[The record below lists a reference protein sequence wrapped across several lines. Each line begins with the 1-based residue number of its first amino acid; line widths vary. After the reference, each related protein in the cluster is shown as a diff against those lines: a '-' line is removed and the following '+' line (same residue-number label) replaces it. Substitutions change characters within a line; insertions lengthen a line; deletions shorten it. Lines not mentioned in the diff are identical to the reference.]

1 MPSPP
6 ALRHANYRR
15 YLFGA
20 FVSNV
25 GNMLQSAAIA
35 LHVYK
40 LTGNSY
46 MVGLI
51 GLVKVGPLLIFSLVG
66 GIVADHYDRRKVVIF
81 TQCAMSAVALM
92 LTAMEWVHF
101 KNAVLLDRRVLG
113 HEIYLHITDVGLI
126 YLLVALLSVTTSF
139 DNPARQAMVPNLVPK
154 EDLPNAIGLNGIS
167 WRLSDVLGPVVAAG
181 VFTWGGLQGLGGVG
195 TCYLLNFV
203 TFIAVIVAV
212 LMLPALPPQ
221 GQDMSRP
228 QNLREI
234 VQAIRD
240 GLRFVNRTPVL
251 RSSLW
256 IDFWATF
263 FSGADALIPA
273 YAKILKVGDVGY
285 GLMRASS
292 GVGALIAA
300 TLLTWLPTIK
310 HQGRWVIIM
319 IGLYGLST
327 VLFGFSTNL
336 LMAMIFLAGTGF
348 TDMFSTV
355 MRQTIRQL
363 TTPDHMRGRMTAT
376 SVLFH
381 ATGPQLGDYEAGA
394 LAAFAAER
402 PALRGWPG
410 ERWSVTIGGA
420 ASILLSLW
428 WGKGGALRDYEHG
441 DAMREE
447 REELGT
453 YPRPGP
459 GAATP

>member
-35 LHVYK
+35 LHIYK
-40 LTGNSY
+40 LTNSSY

-51 GLVKVGPLLIFSLVG
+51 GLVKVGPLLVFSLLG
-66 GIVADHYDRRKVVIF
+66 GIVADHYDRRKVVIV
-81 TQCAMSAVALM
+81 TQIAMSSVALV
-92 LTAMEWVHF
+92 LTAMEWFHF
-101 KNAVLLDRRVLG
+101 TNVVY
-113 HEIYLHITDVGLI
+113 IYLM
-126 YLLVALLSVTTSF
+126 VAILSVTTSF

-228 QNLREI
+228 QNPREI
-234 VQAIRD
+234 IQAIRD

-273 YAKILKVGDVGY
+273 YAKILGVGDVGY

-336 LMAMIFLAGTGF
+336 LMAMVFLAGTGF

-394 LAAFAAER
+394 LAAFAAEQ
-402 PALRGWPG
+402 PALRGWAG

-428 WGKGGALRDYEHG
+428 WGKGGALREYEHG
-441 DAMREE
+441 DPMREE
-447 REELGT
+447 QQELGT

-459 GAATP
+459 GATAP